1 MNQPRFWK
9 NLPAPVRVLIRPM
22 LFLSLG
28 LHALL
33 LLLPLPG
40 ERELEP
46 EPEPE
51 LLPEEQTIKVVPAPN
66 LAAGK
71 PLTPKPT
78 SPSPVAKP
86 TRPAAPPRSSPTP
99 PPIVASQPPP
109 PVSDQPTPAASPRP
123 SEPAAPP
130 SPPAIDLN
138 SPSPEPIPP
147 EAAPTAAFDDFPK
160 PEGAVAGCLGLNQCQ
175 QAEGVRLT
183 RLVQDLQTMLERQ
196 GYAVTAVDLDNDQGR
211 RVFEV
216 TKGEEKRYLN
226 LFSTPEGTVY
236 LLAEQI
242 LTLADVQAMAASRQA
257 LVTLVQGLSN
267 QQARGQNFAQ
277 PDAFFSEMGLREG
290 LEPFFPL
297 VAGQTPDRLWVTQLA
312 PQLQQQGFA
321 IAPLPDYAGGALY
334 QVQQGALVYYLSL
347 VPAAGHRGA
356 IVTLWSK
363 LPKP

>member
-40 ERELEP
+40 EREPEP

-51 LLPEEQTIKVVPAPN
+51 LLPAEQAIKVVPAPN

-86 TRPAAPPRSSPTP
+86 TRPAAPPRSSPTT

-109 PVSDQPTPAASPRP
+109 PVSNQPTPSASPRP
-123 SEPAAPP
+123 SEPEAPS

-138 SPSPEPIPP
+138 APSPEPIPP
-147 EAAPTAAFDDFPK
+147 AAAPTGAFDDFPK
-160 PEGAVAGCLGLNQCQ
+160 PEGTVAGCLGLNQCQ

-242 LTLADVQAMAASRQA
+242 LTLAEVEAMAASRQA

-267 QQARGQNFAQ
+267 QQARGQDFTQ
-277 PDAFFSEMGLREG
+277 PNAFFTEMGLREG

-297 VAGQTPDRLWVTQLA
+297 VAAQTPDRLWATQLA
-312 PQLQQQGFA
+312 PQLQQQGFTV
-321 IAPLPDYAGGALY
+321 APLPDYAGGPLY

-347 VPAAGHRGA
+347 VPAAGGQGA
-356 IVTLWSK
+356 IVTLWSQM
-363 LPKP
+363 PRP